1 MKWREPWRESIKEVA
16 SLTGSLRR
24 LGRGFV
30 LWLGIFAALVIVYA
44 LMGEISYQVLP
55 ERIAGM
61 SLFAAGMAV
70 VLHLVWLLSPRK
82 VDSGPRGIVVTKS
95 DEMQIIPW
103 QAIASFHFSRGV
115 LPGALV
121 LQLHSGETYK
131 IILPYDAHQTE
142 ISREI
147 TEMVEAQV

>member
-1 MKWREPWRESIKEVA
+1 MKWREPWRESIKEGA

-24 LGRGFV
+24 LGRGFL
-30 LWLGIFAALVIVYA
+30 LWAGIFAALVMFYA
-44 LMGEISYQVLP
+44 LIGEISYQVIP
-55 ERIAGM
+55 ERLLMIT
-61 SLFAAGMAV
+61 LFAAGMAA
-70 VLHLVWLLSPRK
+70 VLHLIWLLSPRK

-103 QAIASFHFSRGV
+103 QAIASFHLSRGV
-115 LPGALV
+115 LPGSLV

-131 IILPYDAHQTE
+131 IILPYGANPTE
-142 ISREI
+142 ISNEI